1 MALLLAPLFLWDNA
15 MIRLN
20 LKWDRT
26 PNRDVIKATS
36 LLIRYIHMGTVLLDL
51 FVRVCAYCTFNAISQ
66 LRNAFSFTDIVSKH
80 PLKNREHGHT
90 SESPAFQQTVRL

>member
-15 MIRLN
+15 IIRLN

-26 PNRDVIKATS
+26 PNKEVIKATS
-36 LLIRYIHMGTVLLDL
+36 LLIRYFHMGTVLLDL
-51 FVRVCAYCTFNAISQ
+51 SLSLSVRVYCTFNAISQ

-80 PLKNREHGHT
+80 PLKNRKHGHT
-90 SESPAFQQTVRL
+90 SESPAFGQ